1 MKFYTGSDHAGFK
14 TKEALKKHLEKKKI
28 EVFDVGA
35 FNEEKTDYPDFAQKV
50 ALRVAEEKGS
60 FGLLVCGTGI
70 GMSITA
76 NKIKGIRAANHFDEY
91 TAKVAHEHNDANII
105 CLGGGTYTPAR
116 AKKILD
122 AFLKA
127 KGASEQRH
135 LRRVDKIIALEK

>member
-60 FGLLVCGTGI
+60 FGLLFCGTGI

-76 NKIKGIRAANHFDEY
+76 NKIKGIRAANPFDETPRRLRTSTMMQISY
-91 TAKVAHEHNDANII
+91 ASGVEHT
-105 CLGGGTYTPAR
+105 LLLAR
-116 AKKILD
+116 RKYLMH
-122 AFLKA
+122 F
-127 KGASEQRH
+127 
-135 LRRVDKIIALEK
+135 